1 MIDPNQ
7 RIGTRERVTGSISDH
22 VRMTPGGGRQPMPIV
37 CWTVIHRAAASAASN
52 LVHAAHPL
60 RHFVGRGLHHGAR
73 GAAHAIARPAGTWAE
88 LVCKTVLPAAVAGGG
103 LLAPV
108 PAIAPPVPSP
118 STGYMQP
125 APGFSPW
132 SSFGQTG
139 LLQGNLPEAPPAIAP
154 SVAETANALPPLTP
168 ESTFPVTPSTP
179 TTPST
184 PGSPSSPS
192 SPRFSGPR
200 ARLLLDPRRRC
211 GRTPVDAS
219 ACRGQPGADA
229 PELRRSAPVQR
240 PKR

>member
-1 MIDPNQ
+1 
-7 RIGTRERVTGSISDH
+7 
-22 VRMTPGGGRQPMPIV
+22 MPIV

-60 RHFVGRGLHHGAR
+60 RHFVGRGLHHVAR

-192 SPRFSGPR
+192 SPGSPVPEPGSFSILVGGV
-200 ARLLLDPRRRC
+200 AALLLMRQLAAASQA
-211 GRTPVDAS
+211 RT
-219 ACRGQPGADA
+219 
-229 PELRRSAPVQR
+229 RRSCGGAHQSSDPSDE
-240 PKR
+240 